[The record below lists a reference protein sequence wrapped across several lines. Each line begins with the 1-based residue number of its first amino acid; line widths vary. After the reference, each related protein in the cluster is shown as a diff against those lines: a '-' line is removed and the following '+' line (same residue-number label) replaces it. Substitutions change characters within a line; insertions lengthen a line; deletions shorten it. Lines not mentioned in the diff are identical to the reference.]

1 MTWLSALKRWC
12 LPSRSRG
19 ATCESS
25 EDVSRL
31 RGVLEQE
38 QRAIAQNLEGLF
50 QAYDARVR
58 EMAERLHGMSD
69 GEIEAESEQLAQAQD
84 ELKQLTRRLET
95 AVKSRQQLERELG
108 EWQDR
113 STEDGPMHADHPKTR
128 AEIVRS
134 EIALREAYRKP
145 LMTSAPT
152 VLYAGSMTAKQED
165 GSGTDVVVQDDVVAD
180 EGGPVMKE
188 VSSEQVIEII
198 REATKEAERWHATV
212 QDQYG
217 QDALDQMHHV
227 RDLHAL
233 LKQIDRNQGI
243 RRDRFAMAVRMRG

>member
-19 ATCESS
+19 LTCESS
-25 EDVSRL
+25 EDALRL

-50 QAYDARVR
+50 QVYDVRVR

-69 GEIEAESEQLAQAQD
+69 AEIETESESLAQAQD

-113 STEDGPMHADHPKTR
+113 AGEGGPIHADHPVAR

-145 LMTSAPT
+145 RTSCVSAQCCSSDHCNQPDIESET
-152 VLYAGSMTAKQED
+152 NIAT
-165 GSGTDVVVQDDVVAD
+165 TDEFV
-180 EGGPVMKE
+180 EEPIRMEKL
-188 VSSEQVIEII
+188 SPEQMIGII

-212 QDQYG
+212 QAQHS

-243 RRDRFAMAVRMRG
+243 RRDRVALAVRMQG

>member
-19 ATCESS
+19 ATCETS
-25 EDVSRL
+25 EDALRL

-50 QAYDARVR
+50 QAYDSRVR

-69 GEIEAESEQLAQAQD
+69 MEIETESESLAQSQD

-113 STEDGPMHADHPKTR
+113 AEEGGPMHADHPKTR

-145 LMTSAPT
+145 LVGCSSSERC
-152 VLYAGSMTAKQED
+152 VIDDVQEESQED
-165 GSGTDVVVQDDVVAD
+165 IQDYAPQA
-180 EGGPVMKE
+180 EETSLMQSISP
-188 VSSEQVIEII
+188 EQIIGII

-212 QDQYG
+212 QEQHN

-233 LKQIDRNQGI
+233 LKQIDRNQGT
-243 RRDRFAMAVRMRG
+243 RRDRVAMAVRMQG